1 VSSLDGT
8 ISLEKVDTVALSIS
22 EELDLDM
29 SGVIKE
35 SCHQLSCPDQSDV
48 THAQ

>member
-8 ISLEKVDTVALSIS
+8 VSLEKVDTVAFSIS
-22 EELDLDM
+22 KKLDLDM

-35 SCHQLSCPDQSDV
+35 SCHQLSCPNQSGV
-48 THAQ
+48 THAR

>member
-8 ISLEKVDTVALSIS
+8 ISLEKVDAVAFSIS
-22 EELDLDM
+22 EKLDLDM

-35 SCHQLSCPDQSDV
+35 SCRQHTPSY
-48 THAQ
+48 

>member
-8 ISLEKVDTVALSIS
+8 VSLEEVDTVAFSIS
-22 EELDLDM
+22 KKLNLDM

-35 SCHQLSCPDQSDV
+35 SCHQLSCPDQFDG